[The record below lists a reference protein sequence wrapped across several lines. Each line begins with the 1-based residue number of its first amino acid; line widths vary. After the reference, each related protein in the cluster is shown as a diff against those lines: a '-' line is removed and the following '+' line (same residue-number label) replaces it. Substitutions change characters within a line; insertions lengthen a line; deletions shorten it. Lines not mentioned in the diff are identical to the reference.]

1 MFVIKMKTIIYY
13 FTILAVTVASMGIIR
28 MHYSS
33 GASPTAAPINTSD
46 VKQEGLTENDAAL
59 PSAAK
64 KDSVEVPIL
73 MYHSI
78 LRSTNT
84 HGDYIITESAFE
96 SDLKYLKD
104 NGYTTIVMQDLI
116 DFVYNGKK
124 LPEKPVVLTFDD
136 GYSNNYLYA
145 FPLLKKYNSK
155 AVLSIIGYYTDL
167 YTQTPDENP
176 SYSHVTWNDVKKM
189 MKSGVVEFQ
198 NHSYNLHTT
207 DKGRNGSKK
216 KRNESL
222 DTYKAMLT
230 EDLGKLQDGFKQNT
244 GYTPTTFT
252 YPFGS
257 VSNASFDIIKEL
269 GYKATLS
276 CESGMNTVTRDPDS
290 LYMMKRY
297 LRTPKKS
304 AESILK

>member
-13 FTILAVTVASMGIIR
+13 LTVFAVALASIGIIR
-28 MHYSS
+28 LYGTVETS
-33 GASPTAAPINTSD
+33 APTTQVTDAQ
-46 VKQEGLTENDAAL
+46 KEQTEDNGAL

-84 HGDYIITESAFE
+84 HGNYIISEAAFE
-96 SDLKYLKD
+96 SDLKFLKD

-116 DFVYNGKK
+116 DYVHRDKK

-136 GYSNNYLYA
+136 GYSNNFLYA
-145 FPLLKKYNSK
+145 FPLLEKYNMK

-167 YTQTPDENP
+167 YTKTPDENP
-176 SYSHVTWNDVKKM
+176 SYSHVTWGNVKKM
-189 MKSGVVEFQ
+189 MDSGLVELQ

-216 KRNESL
+216 KKGETDAQYR
-222 DTYKAMLT
+222 AVLT
-230 EDLGKLQDGFKQNT
+230 SDLGKLQDGFKSNI
-244 GYTPTTFT
+244 GYTPTTYT

-257 VSNASFDIIKEL
+257 VSNASFDIVKEL
-269 GYKATLS
+269 GFQASLS
-276 CESGMNTVTRDPDS
+276 CESGMNTVTKDPEC